1 MRLTL
6 RTLLAWMDGVLPAEE
21 QRQLGDKVD
30 ASPVARQLVERIHA
44 VVDNPH
50 LSAPRVD
57 AKGLGGDPDTVAEF
71 LDNTLPADRLEA
83 FERICLESD
92 MHLAEVA
99 ACHSILAE
107 VARDP
112 SVVPPLDAAHR
123 RRLLESMQ
131 HRIAATRTS
140 AQPERGPPTAPP
152 QRGPIPAPLPTAAV
166 AAGNNGATNDR
177 LKASPVKP
185 ASAPRAL
192 TRRTPW
198 AAWAIASSALAL
210 LATLAALFA
219 QSAGA
224 FRRSAPQREQVAGEA
239 RPAPGGAIDPAP
251 VNPPPAGAPPAGA
264 VDDGVAELA
273 AAAPAADP
281 GDGDLAVTI
290 QADAID
296 VERGLPGPDGVGEAD
311 PVAGEG
317 PVDPAADAVME
328 DGAEDG
334 AEAVA
339 RMDGAGA
346 APAPRAPVVLP
357 PAGPAKVRAG
367 EALAIAAGVRPPR
380 AGAQPAAVPGGAPAG
395 DDVAGDVGLDG
406 GAGATETS
414 IGFVAADGVPLR
426 RVMDGDRGWWAPIGI
441 GTPLRE
447 REEIVVPP
455 GMHPELNLG
464 GISLRILPRSHLAL
478 SVADDGTPRVELVNG
493 RIVARAARA
502 DARLEIL
509 AGGIDAAVTAGL
521 DGAVAVETAA
531 AWHAGIGDEAVPIRA
546 TLLAVTKP
554 LHLFL
559 ATAVPPSESE
569 ADFPARSG
577 LVVESSGGERRE
589 GVRLD
594 RLPGWTTG
602 AERIDPLERNAM
614 EAFVS
619 RLAQLPPG
627 SDAGAGLE
635 QVLLAM
641 AIDRRV
647 ENRVFA
653 ANTLALLGGYE
664 VAVEGLCA
672 EGLGRKLEARQWSA
686 LEAASIPL
694 ALSRGAESA
703 ARLRKAFEDRGPAGR
718 AELLMAMARGPTDAE
733 LESGADAVLVDALSD
748 PALVVRRYA
757 LACLVEIVGPSA
769 FDRGRFRP
777 DGSEESR
784 RDAIGWWRSLLDKG
798 GIRRSR

>member
-1 MRLTL
+1 
-6 RTLLAWMDGVLPAEE
+6 MDGVLPAEE

-99 ACHSILAE
+99 ACHSILAR

-131 HRIAATRTS
+131 HRIAAARTS
-140 AQPERGPPTAPP
+140 GRLERGPSTAPP
-152 QRGPIPAPLPTAAV
+152 QRGPIPAPLPTAV
-166 AAGNNGATNDR
+166 AAGNDGATNDR
-177 LKASPVKP
+177 LKASPAKP
-185 ASAPRAL
+185 ASAPRAPS
-192 TRRTPW
+192 RRTPW
-198 AAWAIASSALAL
+198 AAWAIASSALGL
-210 LATLAALFA
+210 LAILAALFA
-219 QSAGA
+219 QSVGA
-224 FRRSAPQREQVAGEA
+224 FRRSAPPEERLAGGAPQV
-239 RPAPGGAIDPAP
+239 PGGAIDPAP

-281 GDGDLAVTI
+281 GAGDRAVTN

-296 VERGLPGPDGVGEAD
+296 VERSPPAPDGGREAD
-311 PVAGEG
+311 LVAGEG
-317 PVDPAADAVME
+317 PADPAADAVVE
-328 DGAEDG
+328 DGP
-334 AEAVA
+334 EAVA

-346 APAPRAPVVLP
+346 APAPRAPVVVP

-426 RVMDGDRGWWAPIGI
+426 RVMDGDRGWWEPIGI

-447 REEIVVPP
+447 REELVVPP

-478 SVADDGTPRVELVNG
+478 SVADDGTPRVELVSG

-554 LHLFL
+554 LHL
-559 ATAVPPSESE
+559 TKSGGVPAPESE

-602 AERIDPLERNAM
+602 AERIDALERNAM

-733 LESGADAVLVDALSD
+733 LESGADAVLVESLSD

-777 DGSEESR
+777 DGPEESR